1 MRGRPRT
8 GVGGR
13 RRCRVMLAVDRP
25 KTLYPVLRPEHWG
38 PEGREATRRRRRRYP
53 TISALTIA
61 ALAVLPF
68 IAYVAAVSQGA
79 HIGYQILHLTQ
90 DVSAL
95 ETDHERLQAIASS
108 LRAPDRIER
117 VAMARLGLRA
127 PSAGQTA
134 ALVLPP
140 IEVRRNPPLRLG
152 LWQRLGAYFDR
163 SEAAAAS
170 PER

>member
-1 MRGRPRT
+1 
-8 GVGGR
+8 
-13 RRCRVMLAVDRP
+13 MLAVSRP
-25 KTLYPVLRPEHWG
+25 KNISPVLHPQHWG

-61 ALAVLPF
+61 ALTVLPF
-68 IAYVAAVSQGA
+68 IAYVAAESQTA

-90 DVSAL
+90 DISAL

-117 VAMARLGLRA
+117 IAMTRLGLRA

-134 ALVLPP
+134 ALVLAP
-140 IEVRRNPPLRLG
+140 IEVRHNPPLRLG
-152 LWQRLGAYFDR
+152 LWQRLGAYFNR

-170 PER
+170 AER